1 MRHRLSGRQLSRKA
15 PHRHALMRNL
25 SVALLRHETI
35 QTTLPKAKELRRV
48 VEPLITL
55 ARTDTESRRRL
66 AFARLRDK
74 EVVAKL
80 FGDLGRRF
88 AGRPGGYTRILHM
101 VPRPGDNA
109 PMALMQLVDRSAPAG
124 VAASAGPA
132 IDIAAA
138 KTAGI
143 KVKGAD
149 DLVIVEG
156 IGPKIADLLK
166 TAGISDFAA
175 LAAAKPDAIRD
186 ILKKGGGRFATA
198 DPTTWPNQAALARD
212 NKWADL
218 KKLQDELDGGK
229 AKP

>member
-74 EVVAKL
+74 DVVAKL

-109 PMALMQLVDRSAPAG
+109 PMALMQLVERSGPTG
-124 VAASAGPA
+124 VASAGTA

-138 KTAGI
+138 KAAGI

-156 IGPKIADLLK
+156 IGPKISELLK
-166 TAGISDFAA
+166 AAGIGDFAA
-175 LAAAKPDAIRD
+175 LAAAKPEAIKD

-198 DPTTWPNQAALARD
+198 DPTSWPNQAALARD
-212 NKWADL
+212 NKWAEL

-229 AKP
+229 SKA